1 MYAIQSNTKRGPLV
15 VAAGDD
21 LTGKEGYLVK
31 LGNNAGVVSA
41 YLPTA
46 VTDIA
51 NYVVAEGAAPGS
63 PVTLLPLEPGQQ
75 VRVVSGASTFVP
87 GDKVVGY
94 AASAAGL
101 ASEYTGSG
109 AAFIVGIAEEVGDT
123 VGQYLLIRPVLSYQ
137 TV

>member
-1 MYAIQSNTKRGPLV
+1 MFAIQSNTKRGLIV

-31 LGNNAGVVSA
+31 LGNNAGVPSA

-46 VTDIA
+46 VTDVA
-51 NYVVAEGAAPGS
+51 NYLVAEGAAPGLNC
-63 PVTLLPLEPGQQ
+63 TLIPLEPGQQ
-75 VRVVSGASTFVP
+75 VRVVAGATTLVP
-87 GDKVVGY
+87 GDKVVAY

-109 AAFIVGIAEEVGDT
+109 AAFIVGIAEQVGDT
-123 VGQYLLIRPVLSYQ
+123 AGQYLLIRPILSYQ

>member
-1 MYAIQSNTKRGPLV
+1 MYAIQSNTKRGLLV

-31 LGNNAGVVSA
+31 MGNNGGVASA
-41 YLPTA
+41 YLPAA
-46 VTDIA
+46 VTDVA
-51 NYVVAEGAAPGS
+51 NYVVVEGAAAGAN
-63 PVTLLPLEPGQQ
+63 VTLLPLESGLQ
-75 VRVVSGASTFVP
+75 VRVITSATTFVP

-109 AAFIVGIAEEVGDT
+109 AAFIVGICEQVGDT
-123 VGQYLLIRPVLSYQ
+123 AGQYLLIRPVLSFQ